1 MSEKKAAAKIPA
13 NVRKTIAAAWLTTPV
28 LAASLTLAAR
38 AADPGADA
46 APGHAANHAPYIDWT
61 PTPVITKP
69 GQPRGYVQF
78 QMSCAVCH
86 GSGPGK
92 PGSRALAAKYKG
104 TVPALLEERSDLQ
117 ATYIKQVVRQ
127 GLYVMPFF
135 RKTELSDADL
145 DAIAAYLTRP

>member
-1 MSEKKAAAKIPA
+1 
-13 NVRKTIAAAWLTTPV
+13 
-28 LAASLTLAAR
+28 
-38 AADPGADA
+38 
-46 APGHAANHAPYIDWT
+46 
-61 PTPVITKP
+61 
-69 GQPRGYVQF
+69 
-78 QMSCAVCH
+78 MSCAVCH

-104 TVPALLEERSDLQ
+104 SVPALLEERSDLQ

-145 DAIAAYLTRP
+145 EAIAAYLTRNRR